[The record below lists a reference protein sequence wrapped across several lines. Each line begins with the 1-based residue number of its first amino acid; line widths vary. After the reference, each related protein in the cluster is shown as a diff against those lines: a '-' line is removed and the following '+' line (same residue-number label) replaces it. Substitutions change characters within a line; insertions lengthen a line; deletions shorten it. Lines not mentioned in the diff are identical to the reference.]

1 MSNRVVGLWL
11 NDVPDDILNN
21 DDSLR
26 ELSEVILQ
34 GFRAQKMVVADNAL
48 LITMEKENRLPQK
61 YIGNVAQDLKNF
73 LIRKKIPK
81 AKMDS
86 ITLSSYDD
94 LEKWESIKD
103 QITAS
108 VDARALNW
116 DQKPLEVWTSED
128 ILQWLKDKDLE
139 QYIKSFKEN
148 DIDGQNLLEL
158 NEGDL
163 RDLGIKSIGHRKA
176 FMRNLVEAKNLTY
189 ETEDDAPEESFQES
203 KAQSEIIQPELSKEP
218 PLKCVMARG
227 LSKTLLQDEDALF
240 DIENLV
246 FSPYSLDTFE
256 PRADGILVTFET
268 APAAE
273 ELEEMKETFLG
284 VLKSLMLDSQLQ
296 RPLTIDLCDENGKI
310 PGSDNVKP
318 VEQKIPESL
327 PLTIEEPVVEEAKV
341 PPPVSTINYWNDFWE
356 KLTTNGD
363 VEDFFDDEETRLN
376 VRGAREVLATVRDVK
391 LRDVKKDDPGIKHLK
406 GLCQSEIKKQLSDCL
421 MEVMHEIEG
430 TKPTGVEPGQ
440 KPTAAAP
447 ATGKGIYIGMSVE
460 GLPRFITD
468 DDNTVHGIQS
478 LVFRDVIVRRLIVLD
493 DQTPPALKVEF
504 ENYITSDKIPQL
516 ARNLKNFLKAV
527 NVDQKALNDVT
538 IAFLEED
545 QPTEQHVTH
554 PTKRPPRSGHQRL
567 DTEDDFL
574 VKPGD
579 AVEMTRTFMIEG
591 IPEKYLNED
600 KFLQDMP
607 EKVFEGVPLEGISVP
622 PASKQAD
629 GTISQTSLEIRFK
642 VPQNIQKLPNIAM
655 KLKKFLK
662 RNQIPP
668 QIVNRVTLQVR
679 HDEQPPTGPASELD
693 ANPVVGLIF
702 KGIPKR
708 ILESNESLYDMES
721 EVFTGQHPI
730 RLMEPN
736 EADLMLRITIENP
749 IHIQTDLTTIAQRLK
764 RFLAKQGVG
773 QQDINDVLVMSFSQE
788 KWQQDQPR
796 ENPPAFNPNDY
807 VGIEI
812 ENMPASIV
820 DSDKQLEEIERRVFS
835 KQKVVHMNVLDTTLR
850 ITFGVAADSKAIE
863 KVARELKRFLSQMKI
878 PIKQINDIIIAPHT
892 EETWEKPSS

>member
-1 MSNRVVGLWL
+1 MSKPKPVVGLWL
-11 NDVPDDILNN
+11 NDVPDEILN
-21 DDSLR
+21 DDNSLR

-34 GFRAQKMVVADNAL
+34 GYRAQKMVVADNAL
-48 LITMEKENRLPQK
+48 LITMEEDNRLPQK
-61 YIGNVAQDLKNF
+61 FIGNVAQDLKGF
-73 LIRKKIPK
+73 LTKKKIPK
-81 AKMDS
+81 TKMDM

-94 LEKWESIKD
+94 SEKWDSIKE
-103 QITAS
+103 QITAA
-108 VDARALNW
+108 VDERALNW
-116 DQKPLEVWTSED
+116 DQKPLEVWTLDD
-128 ILQWLKDKDLE
+128 ILQWLKDKGLE
-139 QYIKSFKEN
+139 QYLESFREN
-148 DIDGQNLLEL
+148 DIDGQNMLEL
-158 NEGDL
+158 NESDL
-163 RDLGIKSIGHRKA
+163 KDLGLKSIGHRKA
-176 FMRNLVEAKNLTY
+176 FMRHLVEAKNLAF
-189 ETEDDAPEESFQES
+189 EDPEDSFQES
-203 KAQSEIIQPELSKEP
+203 KVPSEIIQTESPKEST
-218 PLKCVMARG
+218 LKCVMVRG
-227 LSKTLLQDEDALF
+227 LSQTLLQDEDSLF

-246 FSPYSLDTFE
+246 FSPYSLESFT
-256 PRADGILVTFET
+256 PRSDGILVKFET
-268 APAAE
+268 SLTAAE
-273 ELEEMKETFLG
+273 IGEMKEMFLG
-284 VLKSLMLDSQLQ
+284 VMKSLMLDPQLQ
-296 RPLTIDLCDENGKI
+296 HRLTIDMCDENGNI
-310 PGSDNVKP
+310 AGAEADNARP
-318 VEQKIPESL
+318 VDQA
-327 PLTIEEPVVEEAKV
+327 IEEPVVEEAKA
-341 PPPVSTINYWNDFWE
+341 PPAPTTINYWNDFWE
-356 KLTTNGD
+356 KLTANGD

-376 VRGAREVLATVRDVK
+376 VRGAREVLATIRDVK
-391 LRDVKKDDPGIKHLK
+391 LRDVKKDDAGIKHLK
-406 GLCQSEIKKQLSDCL
+406 GLCQSEIKTQLSDCL
-421 MEVMHEIEG
+421 KEVMHEIEG
-430 TKPTGVEPGQ
+430 TKPEPEQPEQ
-440 KPTAAAP
+440 KPTP
-447 ATGKGIYIGMSVE
+447 ATPPTADKGGKGIYIGMSVE

-493 DQTPPALKVEF
+493 DQSPPALKVEF

-545 QPTEQHVTH
+545 QPAEKPSNTFTH
-554 PTKRPPRSGHQRL
+554 ARKRPPGAGHKRL
-567 DTEDDFL
+567 ETDDFL
-574 VKPGD
+574 VAPGD
-579 AVEMTRTFMIEG
+579 TEMTRTFMIEG

-629 GTISQTSLEIRFK
+629 GSISQTSLEIRFK
-642 VPQNIQKLPNIAM
+642 VPQNIQKLPKIAM

-679 HDEQPPTGPASELD
+679 HDGEPPAPPSELD

-702 KGIPKR
+702 KGIPKN

-721 EVFTGQHPI
+721 EVFTGKHPI

-736 EADLMLRITIENP
+736 EADLMLRITIEKP
-749 IHIQTDLTTIAQRLK
+749 IHNQQDLTTIAQRLK

-773 QQDINDVLVMSFSQE
+773 QQAINDVLVMSFSQE
-788 KWQQDQPR
+788 KWQQDKPK

-812 ENMPASIV
+812 ENMPTSIV

-863 KVARELKRFLSQMKI
+863 KVARELKRFLSQMQI

-892 EETWEKPSS
+892 EETWDSPS